1 MLRILQVYKD
11 YCPPIYGGIEKELSL
26 LCNELKHVADVQV
39 LVCNRG
45 SKTQQEIIDGI
56 GVLKVSSPTRLLSAP
71 ISPLFPYYLG
81 RERYDILHFHLPN
94 PTAVVSYLIARPKGK
109 LVVTW
114 HSDIVRQAKFLPFY
128 KPFLHRF
135 LELCDVILPTSEQ
148 YAKSSPFLDR
158 FISKCQAVPLGID
171 TSRFTLRNAETD
183 QIIAKLREQHGS
195 RIVLFVG
202 ILRYYKGLSYL
213 IQAMQRVDG
222 RLVIVGKGP
231 MEKELKA
238 KVSELGL
245 GAKITFAGAVSEELL
260 PAYYHLCDVFC
271 LPSIY
276 RSEAFGVSQIE
287 AMACGKPVVS
297 TQLDSGVPFVNM
309 HRKTG
314 IIVPPKDSN
323 ALAEALNELLSN
335 RALASQM
342 GDLARRRVEREF
354 TAKRMTQ
361 SVLAVYSRLLG
372 TN

>member
-1 MLRILQVYKD
+1 
-11 YCPPIYGGIEKELSL
+11 
-26 LCNELKHVADVQV
+26 
-39 LVCNRG
+39 
-45 SKTQQEIIDGI
+45 
-56 GVLKVSSPTRLLSAP
+56 
-71 ISPLFPYYLG
+71 
-81 RERYDILHFHLPN
+81 
-94 PTAVVSYLIARPKGK
+94 
-109 LVVTW
+109 
-114 HSDIVRQAKFLPFY
+114 
-128 KPFLHRF
+128 
-135 LELCDVILPTSEQ
+135 
-148 YAKSSPFLDR
+148 
-158 FISKCQAVPLGID
+158 
-171 TSRFTLRNAETD
+171 
-183 QIIAKLREQHGS
+183 
-195 RIVLFVG
+195 
-202 ILRYYKGLSYL
+202 
-213 IQAMQRVDG
+213 MQRVDG